1 MLKGL
6 PTIAI
11 VTTVAVAI
19 WVVAEAESVRVEAVQ
34 TVVAIESAGSEGY
47 IARPD
52 PGALW
57 TGRVTVTAEGSA
69 GAIDRLKQ
77 AMQSGITL
85 APGRGLRLEAG
96 SYAVLLRETLSGL
109 ESIRD
114 SGATISAVDPPS
126 LVVEIAEQDS
136 ARVPIEL
143 DARGMSLESAPAI
156 RPPHV
161 VVTGPRALIARLTPE
176 SRAVVRLSEDDLR
189 RRIPGQAETIT
200 DVRVALPAEIAAS
213 DWWGGAP
220 LSPATVDVT
229 ITVRAQVRSITFA
242 SVGVLLCV
250 APVDYNDWDVL
261 VAEHS
266 RYLRDVMLTGPSDV
280 IGQFERGERRLDGL
294 VRLSFQDMEAG
305 VAAGTIT
312 REAQLGPLPPGVTA
326 VCEDTRVEL
335 GIRRRERASPDD
347 PPASE
352 RE

>member
-1 MLKGL
+1 M
-6 PTIAI
+6 
-11 VTTVAVAI
+11 
-19 WVVAEAESVRVEAVQ
+19 
-34 TVVAIESAGSEGY
+34 
-47 IARPD
+47 
-52 PGALW
+52 
-57 TGRVTVTAEGSA
+57 
-69 GAIDRLKQ
+69 
-77 AMQSGITL
+77 
-85 APGRGLRLEAG
+85 
-96 SYAVLLRETLSGL
+96 
-109 ESIRD
+109 
-114 SGATISAVDPPS
+114 
-126 LVVEIAEQDS
+126 
-136 ARVPIEL
+136 
-143 DARGMSLESAPAI
+143 
-156 RPPHV
+156 
-161 VVTGPRALIARLTPE
+161 
-176 SRAVVRLSEDDLR
+176 VRLSEDDLR

-250 APVDYNDWDVL
+250 APVDYNDRDVL
-261 VAEHS
+261 ARS
-266 RYLRDVMLTGPSDV
+266 TAGTCDVTLTGPSDV

-294 VRLSFQDMEAG
+294 VRLPFQDMEAG